1 MLWWTISFWSTSTSA
16 PLKINTHINYYPEA
30 LKEAHL
36 SPISRDDLH
45 KALAGNIELMTKL
58 IADWEIEAQLL
69 TAEGRPNI
77 KHLRS
82 DIFLRSQKIGR
93 SYEIQHEVSSHTYLP
108 QTYVASSILLALLPP
123 DKIVAIP
130 RGLREQT
137 QLFPTSITNQ
147 IPLDVD
153 RYSSETLYRLCPH
166 IAFIAPYSC
175 PATIEKLTQQN
186 IRLINLDT
194 AKSLE
199 DIKQTLIK
207 VGHAINL
214 PLKAE
219 LMAIFIESAMNAMDN
234 RIAVLQKAE
243 KDSPL
248 KTMYL
253 TYTNRYTMPT
263 SHTLKGHMLQRL
275 GIEVSHE
282 DGWEIALDKELIFK
296 RKPDCLIIA
305 SPLYHGLK
313 YSLENETAFLQQKVF
328 VVDENIQEF
337 PSQYIILAYF
347 DIYQA
352 LLGARS

>member
-1 MLWWTISFWSTSTSA
+1 
-16 PLKINTHINYYPEA
+16 
-30 LKEAHL
+30 
-36 SPISRDDLH
+36 
-45 KALAGNIELMTKL
+45 
-58 IADWEIEAQLL
+58 
-69 TAEGRPNI
+69 
-77 KHLRS
+77 
-82 DIFLRSQKIGR
+82 
-93 SYEIQHEVSSHTYLP
+93 
-108 QTYVASSILLALLPP
+108 
-123 DKIVAIP
+123 
-130 RGLREQT
+130 
-137 QLFPTSITNQ
+137 
-147 IPLDVD
+147 
-153 RYSSETLYRLCPH
+153 
-166 IAFIAPYSC
+166 
-175 PATIEKLTQQN
+175 
-186 IRLINLDT
+186 
-194 AKSLE
+194 
-199 DIKQTLIK
+199 
-207 VGHAINL
+207 
-214 PLKAE
+214 
-219 LMAIFIESAMNAMDN
+219 MAIFIESAMNAMDN